1 MAFTKLLKKL
11 NPLSFITNQKNN
23 ISEING
29 SEHSNFLNTFYLNIR
44 SFNKNNL
51 ELQIYLNSFNFRF
64 DFIILVEIWSNSE
77 FSTDKYI
84 QGYALSYVL
93 SSFNK
98 NGGVAIY
105 SKIGYDICTLD
116 LSDCLDTIDNK
127 NIDMLGIQFI
137 LNAQKYVLLGIYN
150 HNQNKIESFHK
161 ILLNFLNRFGKVS
174 NIIIASDLNI
184 NLLKYSVLAPI
195 TEFVDSLI
203 DNNIKFIVDSPTRI
217 TKNSRTLI
225 DNFLLYGFSKDS
237 EIFYSN
243 LNC

>member
-1 MAFTKLLKKL
+1 MAFTKLLKNI
-11 NPLSFITNQKNN
+11 NPLSFNTFQKNN
-23 ISEING
+23 ISEFNEIDHL
-29 SEHSNFLNTFYLNIR
+29 SYLNIFYLNIR

-64 DFIILVEIWSNSE
+64 DFIILVEIWSNFE

-93 SSFNK
+93 DSFNK

-150 HNQNKIESFHK
+150 HNHNKIESFHK

-174 NIIIASDLNI
+174 NIIIASI
-184 NLLKYSVLAPI
+184 
-195 TEFVDSLI
+195 
-203 DNNIKFIVDSPTRI
+203 
-217 TKNSRTLI
+217 
-225 DNFLLYGFSKDS
+225 
-237 EIFYSN
+237 
-243 LNC
+243 